1 MSSQDSDESCTFTNL
16 VTCSE
21 KKKPKKETKECFCYV
36 GYKMLRSCIHKI
48 ELLLFET
55 IKFEPVMC

>member
-21 KKKPKKETKECFCYV
+21 KKKKKTKKETKECFCYV
-36 GYKMLRSCIHKI
+36 GYKMLRSCIHKT

-55 IKFEPVMC
+55 IKF